1 MIFYKSNKGDTN
13 HIYRLVGVSPTHIDD
28 QSKSLVVFKKYRF
41 LGFDTF

>member
-28 QSKSLVVFKKYRF
+28 QWNFSGFKIPVFKFY
-41 LGFDTF
+41 TS